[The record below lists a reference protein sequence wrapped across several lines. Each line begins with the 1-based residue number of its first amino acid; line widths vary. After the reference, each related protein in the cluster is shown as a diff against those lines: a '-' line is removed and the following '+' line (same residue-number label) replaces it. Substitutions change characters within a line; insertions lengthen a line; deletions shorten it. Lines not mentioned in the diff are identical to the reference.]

1 MLNNNG
7 TAAHRLL
14 SDLPISIFENLI
26 STPRAV
32 HHHDDDD
39 AASSI
44 RLLRQQILSKLS
56 TEVNND
62 KSTQPAALSPQ
73 PTSSFS
79 SSSSIT
85 VRQLLKISE
94 LGLLRILDPLL
105 TIIEC
110 RTFLKR
116 VHNVCAAQSHSAL
129 QQVVTNNTSTMRN
142 GNNRQYHN
150 SYKIPTGLLSI
161 DNYLHGGFAPGTI
174 TEVVGRAGVGKT
186 HLAQQLCVLAASSS
200 SSSLLSATSTITA
213 GGDVSTRSSCGGGS
227 IFIDTENKLSLDRLN
242 EIALNQCKK
251 QEASS
256 SSTNN
261 NYYSSNNSSSISSRM
276 NPVNFAQNVLENV
289 TIRSLLSTKELLETL
304 DELELE
310 ITERNAEAGGSG
322 GDSSGSRQ
330 QRLPVRL
337 LVIDS
342 IAAPIRRDFDMMMT
356 SSSLSSSSSI
366 AAQRAAAIF
375 QIARKLKELA
385 SNFNLAVVVINQ
397 VGSGGGGGVG
407 SNIIS
412 SSNQHHQRNDTLDI
426 RDGEFTASLGT
437 AWQYCVSTR
446 IILEHDDDPHRQGC
460 NHHRDTRTATIA
472 KSLLSRRA
480 KVEFEVTDEGLCEVF
495 S

>member
-1 MLNNNG
+1 MVNNNSDG

-14 SDLPISIFENLI
+14 SDLPLSIFENLI

-39 AASSI
+39 AVSS

-62 KSTQPAALSPQ
+62 KSTHPAALSP
-73 PTSSFS
+73 PLTSSSS

-110 RTFLKR
+110 RTLLKR
-116 VHNVCAAQSHSAL
+116 VHNVCSAQSHSAL
-129 QQVVTNNTSTMRN
+129 QQLVTNTSCSMRN
-142 GNNRQYHN
+142 GNNNRQYYN
-150 SYKIPTGLLSI
+150 SYKIPTGLSSI

-186 HLAQQLCVLAASSS
+186 HLAQQLCVLAASLSS
-200 SSSLLSATSTITA
+200 AAAAAFTAA
-213 GGDVSTRSSCGGGS
+213 GGDVSPTSGCGGGGS

-242 EIALNQCKK
+242 EITINQCRK
-251 QEASS
+251 QETS

-261 NYYSSNNSSSISSRM
+261 NYYSSNSSSGSRM

-310 ITERNAEAGGSG
+310 ITERNNEASGSG
-322 GDSSGSRQ
+322 GSSSGSR

-397 VGSGGGGGVG
+397 VGAGGGGVG
-407 SNIIS
+407 SNIY
-412 SSNQHHQRNDTLDI
+412 SSNQHQRNDTLDI

-446 IILEHDDDPHRQGC
+446 IILEHDDDPHMQGR
-460 NHHRDTRTATIA
+460 HYHRDTRTVTIA

-480 KVEFEVTDEGLCEVF
+480 KVEFQVTDEGLCEVF

>member
-1 MLNNNG
+1 MVNSNDDG

-14 SDLPISIFENLI
+14 SDLPLSIFENLI

-32 HHHDDDD
+32 HHHD
-39 AASSI
+39 SS

-62 KSTQPAALSPQ
+62 KSTHPAALSPQ
-73 PTSSFS
+73 LTSSSSS

-105 TIIEC
+105 TIVEC

-129 QQVVTNNTSTMRN
+129 QQIVTNTSTMRN
-142 GNNRQYHN
+142 NNTTSSRQYYN
-150 SYKIPTGLLSI
+150 SYKIPTGLSSI

-200 SSSLLSATSTITA
+200 AAAITA
-213 GGDVSTRSSCGGGS
+213 GGDVSTRSSCGGGGS

-242 EIALNQCKK
+242 EIAINQCRK
-251 QEASS
+251 QEGSS
-256 SSTNN
+256 RSG
-261 NYYSSNNSSSISSRM
+261 SRM

-310 ITERNAEAGGSG
+310 ITERNNEATGSG
-322 GDSSGSRQ
+322 GGSSSSGR

-356 SSSLSSSSSI
+356 SSSSSSSSI

-397 VGSGGGGGVG
+397 VGAGGGGGGGGGG
-407 SNIIS
+407 SNMS

-480 KVEFEVTDEGLCEVF
+480 KVEFQVTDEGLYRAM
-495 S
+495 

>member
-1 MLNNNG
+1 MKRMLNNNG

-14 SDLPISIFENLI
+14 SDLPLSIFEKLT

-32 HHHDDDD
+32 HHHHHDDDD
-39 AASSI
+39 AASS

-56 TEVNND
+56 AEVNND
-62 KSTQPAALSPQ
+62 KPTHPAALSP
-73 PTSSFS
+73 PPS

-105 TIIEC
+105 TIVEC

-129 QQVVTNNTSTMRN
+129 KQLVTNTCTMRN
-142 GNNRQYHN
+142 GNNNRQYYN

-200 SSSLLSATSTITA
+200 TTITTTS
-213 GGDVSTRSSCGGGS
+213 GFDGGGGS

-242 EIALNQCKK
+242 EIAINQCKK

-261 NYYSSNNSSSISSRM
+261 NYYSSNSSSSIISSRM
-276 NPVNFAQNVLENV
+276 NPVNFAQHVLENV

-310 ITERNAEAGGSG
+310 ITERNNEADGSG
-322 GDSSGSRQ
+322 GR

-397 VGSGGGGGVG
+397 VGAGGGVG
-407 SNIIS
+407 SNMS
-412 SSNQHHQRNDTLDI
+412 SSNQHQRNDTLDI

-446 IILEHDDDPHRQGC
+446 IILEHDDDPHMQGC